1 MKIKF
6 NKANTTMSITILI
19 VCVVLVSVL
28 FVQFKTVEQV
38 NETDIENL
46 RDSELSELISTWKTK
61 YEEVNDQLEE
71 TISKIYEYKEKI
83 AANEESSELLDEE
96 LKNSNLLLGTTEVI
110 GEGVVI
116 RLEDNDE
123 EHITASN
130 LIELVNELWTAGA
143 EAISINGVRIIN
155 TTEIVDVAGYILIK
169 PKQRIVS
176 PYEVKAIGDQ
186 TYLTS
191 TLCLKNSGF
200 IDRYQNI
207 GKTVSIEQQRN
218 IKIPAYTD
226 PIEIKYMQEVE
237 GE

>member
-1 MKIKF
+1 MKLKF
-6 NKANTTMSITILI
+6 DKANISMAISILT
-19 VCVVLVSVL
+19 VCIVLVSVL
-28 FVQFKTVEQV
+28 FIQFKTVEQV

-46 RDSELSELISTWKTK
+46 RESELSELISTWKSK
-61 YEEVNDQLEE
+61 YEEVSEQLGE

-83 AANEESSELLDEE
+83 AANEEASELLDEE
-96 LKNSNLLLGTTEVI
+96 LDNSNLLLGKTEVI
-110 GEGVVI
+110 GEGVI
-116 RLEDNDE
+116 ITLEDNE
-123 EHITASN
+123 ETHITASN
-130 LIELVNELWTAGA
+130 LIELMNELWTAGA

-155 TTEIVDVAGYILIK
+155 TSEIVDIAGYILVK

-237 GE
+237 EE

>member
-1 MKIKF
+1 MKLNF
-6 NKANTTMSITILI
+6 NKANITMSISILF
-19 VCVVLVSVL
+19 VSMVLVAVL
-28 FVQFKTVEQV
+28 FIQYKTVEQV

-46 RDSELSELISTWKTK
+46 RDSELSELISTWKSK
-61 YEEVNDQLEE
+61 YEEVNDQLQE

-83 AANEESSELLDEE
+83 AANEEASELLDEE
-96 LKNSNLLLGTTEVI
+96 LKNSNLLLGTTEVT

-116 RLEDNDE
+116 TLEDNNE
-123 EHITASN
+123 THITASN

-143 EAISINGVRIIN
+143 EAISINGVRVIN

-169 PKQRIVS
+169 PKQRITS

-226 PIEIKYMQEVE
+226 SIEIKYMQEVE
-237 GE
+237 EE